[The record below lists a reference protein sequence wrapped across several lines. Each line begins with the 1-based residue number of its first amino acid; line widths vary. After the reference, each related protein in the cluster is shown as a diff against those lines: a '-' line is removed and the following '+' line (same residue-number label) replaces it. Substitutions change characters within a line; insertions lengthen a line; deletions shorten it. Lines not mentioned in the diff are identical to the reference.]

1 MTSYQKSNYIF
12 FHLILPSWPF
22 LAFIALILAVGCQKE
37 KFQIDQK
44 FVNLYVDLRLATIG
58 NPRDANRAAET
69 RRIIL
74 AQYEVQPEEFTAYLK
89 KIEKRPEVWVE
100 FQNKVLER
108 LKQAEKT
115 HKGE

>member
-1 MTSYQKSNYIF
+1 MTSYHNTNYIPI
-12 FHLILPSWPF
+12 HSLLPSWLFFAYIVLFP
-22 LAFIALILAVGCQKE
+22 AFGCKKE

-58 NPRDANRAAET
+58 NPRDAKRAAET

-74 AQYEVQPEEFTAYLK
+74 AQYEVQPKELTAYLK
-89 KIEKRPEVWVE
+89 RIEKKPEVWVE

-108 LKQAEKT
+108 LKQAEKN